1 MKTLTDFHKKVETDG
16 YGSAPQV
23 VRQAGSFHQDK
34 VHVIS
39 VRGVVGRHDC
49 LGQVILLT
57 FTSPC
62 QSPFT
67 GNQSTWF
74 KAKETIY
81 FCPTSVSSMSFLTSL
96 TMAVPSELDNSASR
110 ECSWTAL
117 SRRAGWPSLTTYIKF
132 NFWNNWIIKRHN
144 SVSKGKQKQ
153 FAIRGWGDFGFIINI
168 IRSSLLGNK

>member
-1 MKTLTDFHKKVETDG
+1 MPEADW
-16 YGSAPQV
+16 
-23 VRQAGSFHQDK
+23 QAGSFLQDK

-39 VRGVVGRHDC
+39 VRDVIGWHDC
-49 LGQVILLT
+49 LEQVILLT
-57 FTSPC
+57 FISPC

-67 GNQSTWF
+67 SNQSTWF
-74 KAKETIY
+74 KAKETIC
-81 FCPTSVSSMSFLTSL
+81 FSPTSVSSMSFLTSL

-132 NFWNNWIIKRHN
+132 NFWNNNSQKHN
-144 SVSKGKQKQ
+144 IVSKGKQKQ
-153 FAIRGWGDFGFIINI
+153 FEIRDWGDFDFIINI

>member
-1 MKTLTDFHKKVETDG
+1 M
-16 YGSAPQV
+16 
-23 VRQAGSFHQDK
+23 
-34 VHVIS
+34 
-39 VRGVVGRHDC
+39 
-49 LGQVILLT
+49 
-57 FTSPC
+57 C

-117 SRRAGWPSLTTYIKF
+117 SRRAGWPSLTTYMKF
-132 NFWNNWIIKRHN
+132 NFWNNNNKKRHN
-144 SVSKGKQKQ
+144 GVSKEKQKQ
-153 FAIRGWGDFGFIINI
+153 FKIRSWGDFGFIIKI
-168 IRSSLLGNK
+168 IRSSLLWNKYQWPARSSILASVTPKLVYVSWLLTAPRSLTLLGLPNNKPAL